1 MSWTL
6 HTSGGAIATAG
17 ANVNST
23 ISNYG
28 TSDTELDKWSD
39 EAESF
44 VCNAARYDLVTNYAG
59 ITASGKVILSSI
71 CDAYV
76 AQKIINYE
84 PESIGLTGAALRL
97 NLLQTQIQQG
107 LSQIENDKIKS
118 YLAVESGN

>member
-17 ANVNST
+17 ANTNST
-23 ISNYG
+23 ITASGSTLALWSN
-28 TSDTELDKWSD
+28 
-39 EAESF
+39 EAESY
-44 VCNAARYDLVTNYAG
+44 VSNAARYDVVTNYSKLA
-59 ITASGKVILSSI
+59 TNGKAILQSI

-76 AQKIINYE
+76 AQKIVNYE
-84 PESIGLTGAALRL
+84 PEAIGLTGAALRL

-118 YLAVESGN
+118 YLAVESGS

>member
-6 HTSGGAIATAG
+6 HTSGSAIATAG

-23 ISNYG
+23 ITASG
-28 TSDTELDKWSD
+28 STLALWSD

-44 VCNAARYDLVTNYAG
+44 VSNAARYDVVTNYNSL
-59 ITASGKVILSSI
+59 TSEGKEILRSI

-84 PESIGLTGAALRL
+84 PEAIGTIGAALRL
-97 NLLQTQIQQG
+97 NFLQTQIQQG
-107 LSQIENDKIKS
+107 ISQIENDKIKS
-118 YLAVESGN
+118 YLKIDSG